1 MESNIYQRLGTH
13 PRLLPIIVWDP
24 EDCVL
29 TIEFMPN
36 GNLKDFIRAQN
47 AQLSTNQRLQWA
59 QEAAE
64 GLQLLHDADVIHC
77 DVEPRNFLIDANLGL
92 KIGDFGGASFKG
104 SQASA
109 QQQDFYLLTLIGVAN
124 QRLRMI
130 CLASALP
137 STLL

>member
-1 MESNIYQRLGTH
+1 
-13 PRLLPIIVWDP
+13 
-24 EDCVL
+24 
-29 TIEFMPN
+29 MPN

-64 GLQLLHDADVIHC
+64 GLQLLQDADVIHC

-109 QQQDFYLLTLIGVAN
+109 CAATRFLPPDFDWRRQPTIKDDLFGLGSTILL
-124 QRLRMI
+124 
-130 CLASALP
+130 
-137 STLL
+137 